1 MFIIK
6 LTDENKK
13 NTVFRRF
20 KNGIYKAK
28 VKHNYKYEPIGFPYE
43 VRVYKAKED
52 FLDVG
57 FRPNYCYWDP
67 QFDTGFND
75 ESKNIKLHSVPIL
88 RRKDV

>member
-20 KNGIYKAK
+20 ENGIYKAK
-28 VKHNYKYEPIGFPYE
+28 VKNNYKYEPIGFPYE
-43 VRVYKAKED
+43 ARVYKSKED

-67 QFDTGFND
+67 QFDTDFND
-75 ESKNIKLHSVPIL
+75 ESKNIKLHLVPIL

>member
-13 NTVFRRF
+13 DTVFQRF
-20 KNGIYKAK
+20 ENGVYKAE
-28 VKHNYKYEPIGFPYE
+28 VKNCHKYEHIGLPYD
-43 VRVYKAKED
+43 VRVYKSKD
-52 FLDVG
+52 YFLNVS
-57 FRPNYCYWDP
+57 FSPNYCYWDP

-75 ESKNIKLHSVPIL
+75 ENENIKLHLVPIL